1 MKYNK
6 IRTSSDPYFPIYDSV
21 RIRENTDTILSIY
34 RKISISKACISPY
47 LTQGLERN
55 TSFKLDWPI
64 FFLRLIVI
72 ELLVSEI
79 IKATSF

>member
-21 RIRENTDTILSIY
+21 CIRENTDTILSIY
-34 RKISISKACISPY
+34 RKTPISKACISPY

-79 IKATSF
+79 VKATSF

>member
-34 RKISISKACISPY
+34 RKTPY
-47 LTQGLERN
+47 FTILDAGTRK
-55 TSFKLDWPI
+55 KL
-64 FFLRLIVI
+64 
-72 ELLVSEI
+72 SN
-79 IKATSF
+79 